1 MFFSCNPGRGA
12 YLLHVAGRNS
22 VGGVSVEGWSRPI
35 YQVDLRS
42 LQRPSGGPTL
52 PDRRAKT
59 DGLRSGGGIWAE
71 DHLNCHSIAGP
82 RCQLCSFA
90 FLCFLCPCHLKD
102 GVVLFKAYMPN
113 MLVECFISVKFNI
126 SGTRDQA
133 CVSPGA
139 PPYPK
144 FLADF

>member
-1 MFFSCNPGRGA
+1 MFLSCNPGRGA

-90 FLCFLCPCHLKD
+90 FLCFLCPSHLKD
-102 GVVLFKAYMPN
+102 GVVLVKAYM
-113 MLVECFISVKFNI
+113 VECFFRSNSIFQFRHTG
-126 SGTRDQA
+126 SGMCVTRR
-133 CVSPGA
+133 SPI
-139 PPYPK
+139 PQV
-144 FLADF
+144 FS